1 MTASD
6 SRVPPPRVDRPGT
19 LFVTS
24 PHAPKDPRRDAL
36 NLLDDPLI
44 RVGGS
49 TLATLPD
56 LCARIARADAVPSF
70 PALRPHQR
78 HAWHAFL
85 VQLSVL
91 ALERAGVEAERMPHD
106 AGAWRDLLRG
116 LTPEHPADEPWRL
129 VVDDIMV
136 PAFMQPPAPSAA
148 GEDEYRQRTDTPDDI
163 DILVASR
170 HHSIKGGVARQA
182 APDDWLFAL
191 LTLQTMGGFGGRGL
205 YGIARMNRGN
215 SSRPAFS
222 LVPAG
227 ADFGACVRRD
237 IVALAGQLAALRA
250 GSPFRGDAALLWID
264 PWGGAKSEALPPGR
278 VHALAIEICRRI
290 RLRDGGDGL
299 FAIRASSDAP
309 RIAAADLR
317 GLTGDP
323 WTPTATDKALTVSL
337 GAAFQYDHISTLL
350 GSGDWRLPLLC
361 RPTPAEA
368 RSGTSMRLAA
378 RAVIRGQGRTDGY
391 RDRVIP
397 LRAAAVRA
405 LGVAD
410 RDDGIGA
417 IARERVVQV
426 RKVQAA
432 LRSALYTFIASG
444 ADGPTAN
451 FEHVRAWQN
460 RLDEMIEDSFF
471 DALQTEFE
479 AADSDRSAARN
490 AWLRSVVDDATA
502 IFRDAMS
509 ALPHHAARRYRARA
523 QAERRFRQRL
533 RDPKSGI
540 PTLYE
545 READEEHDAA

>member
-1 MTASD
+1 M
-6 SRVPPPRVDRPGT
+6 
-19 LFVTS
+19 
-24 PHAPKDPRRDAL
+24 

-49 TLATLPD
+49 TLVTLPD
-56 LCARIARADAVPSF
+56 LCARMARADAVPSF

-85 VQLSVL
+85 VQLGVL

-106 AGAWRDLLRG
+106 AGAWRDLLHG
-116 LTPEHPADEPWRL
+116 LTPDHPGDEPWRL
-129 VVDDIMV
+129 VVDDIMA

-148 GEDEYRQRTDTPDDI
+148 GEDGYRQRSDTPDDI

-170 HHSIKGGVARQA
+170 HHSIKAGVAQQA
-182 APDDWLFAL
+182 APDDWLFAV
-191 LTLQTMGGFGGRGL
+191 LTLQTMGGVGGRGL
-205 YGIARMNRGN
+205 YGVARMNRGN

-237 IVALAGQLAALRA
+237 IVALAGQSATLRA
-250 GSPFRGDAALLWID
+250 GSPFTGDAALLWID

-278 VHALAIEICRRI
+278 VNALAIEICRRI
-290 RLRDGGDGL
+290 RLRVGDDGEV
-299 FAIRASSDAP
+299 FAIRASSEAP

-323 WTPTATDKALTVSL
+323 WTPTATDKALTVSP

-361 RPTPAEA
+361 RPTPDEA
-368 RSGTSMRLAA
+368 RSGTPMHLVA
-378 RAVIRGQGRTDGY
+378 RAVVRGQGRTDGY

-397 LRAAAVRA
+397 LRSAAVRA

-410 RDDGIGA
+410 RDSGIGV
-417 IARERVVQV
+417 IARDRVDQVKRVQ
-426 RKVQAA
+426 KA
-432 LRSALYTFIASG
+432 LRSALYAFIASD
-444 ADGPTAN
+444 ASDSATKRKR
-451 FEHVRAWQN
+451 ESRDRLDKIVD
-460 RLDEMIEDSFF
+460 RLDEMVEDSFF

-479 AADSDRSAARN
+479 AADSDRSAVRN
-490 AWLRSVVDDATA
+490 DWLHRVVDDANV
-502 IFRDAMS
+502 ILREAMS

-523 QAERRFRQRL
+523 RAERRFRQRL

-545 READEEHDAA
+545 REAGEEHDAA

>member
-1 MTASD
+1 MDTIGS
-6 SRVPPPRVDRPGT
+6 
-19 LFVTS
+19 
-24 PHAPKDPRRDAL
+24 DAL

-49 TLATLPD
+49 ALATLPD

-106 AGAWRDLLRG
+106 AGEWRDLLRG
-116 LTPEHPADEPWRL
+116 LTPDHPGDEPWRL
-129 VVDDIMV
+129 VVDDIMA
-136 PAFMQPPAPSAA
+136 PAFMQPPAPSAGGA
-148 GEDEYRQRTDTPDDI
+148 DGYRKRIDTPDDI

-170 HHSIKGGVARQA
+170 HHSIKAGVARQA
-182 APDDWLFAL
+182 APDDWIFAL
-191 LTLQTMGGFGGRGL
+191 LTMQTMGGYPNRGL
-205 YGIARMNRGN
+205 YGIARMNGGH

-237 IVALAGQLAALRA
+237 IVALAGQLAMLRA
-250 GSPFRGDAALLWID
+250 SSPFSGDAALLWID

-290 RLRDGGDGL
+290 RLQDGGGGEI
-299 FAIRASSDAP
+299 FAIRATSDAR
-309 RIAAADLR
+309 RIAATDLH

-323 WTPTATDKALTVSL
+323 WTPTAIDKALKVSP

-368 RSGTSMRLAA
+368 RSGTPMHLVAC
-378 RAVIRGQGRTDGY
+378 AVVTGDQGRTHGY

-410 RDDGIGA
+410 RDPGIGA
-417 IARERVVQV
+417 IARERVAQV
-426 RKVQAA
+426 KKVQAA

-460 RLDEMIEDSFF
+460 RFDEMIEDSFF

-490 AWLRSVVDDATA
+490 AWLRSVVADATD
-502 IFRDAMS
+502 IFREAMS

-523 QAERRFRQRL
+523 QAERRFRQRV